1 MLKAMKQ
8 KDKVDYVIK
17 KGDNVG
23 FVLFKSPAIQ
33 RQISPKAG

>member
-1 MLKAMKQ
+1 MLKVMKQ
-8 KDKVDYVIK
+8 KDKVDCVIK

-33 RQISPKAG
+33 RQINLTAG